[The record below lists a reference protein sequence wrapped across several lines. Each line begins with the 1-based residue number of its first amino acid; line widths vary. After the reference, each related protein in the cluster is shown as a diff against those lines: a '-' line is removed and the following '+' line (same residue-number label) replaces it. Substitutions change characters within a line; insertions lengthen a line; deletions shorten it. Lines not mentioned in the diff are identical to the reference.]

1 MCRACGA
8 APPSRIG
15 HRSVPARPRSIP
27 GTDFGRWCACTVPIY
42 ARTVSTAARTGR
54 RLTPGQTTWL
64 STVFAVVI
72 GGLLWLSVAG
82 DQWQSARTLFWG
94 DLAPGVASLAAM
106 QCRRRWPLAVTVLTV
121 AATAVS
127 VSAIGP
133 WIVCQVSLS
142 ARRRWREILPT
153 AALSVLAGQASLAVQ
168 PNRTMS
174 WYVNLIFCV
183 LAAGVVV
190 AIGMYL
196 GARRDLIASLHDR
209 AERAEREQALQVSTA
224 RAGERTR
231 IAREMHDVLAHRM
244 SLVAL
249 HAGALAFRTDL
260 TPAETRRT
268 AGIIQ
273 VNSQRALGDLRE
285 ILGLLRDTER
295 GIGATQHRP
304 QPTLGDLHTLLDD
317 ERAAGAHV
325 SLRCDLAD
333 IDALPASVGRS
344 AYRIVQEGL
353 TNARKHAP
361 HAAVTVE
368 LTGRPGSE
376 LKLTVRNPV
385 AVGVRSSGGEG
396 GFGLVGLAERAA
408 ASHGR
413 FEHGLTPDGDFVVRA
428 WLPWDR

>member
-1 MCRACGA
+1 M
-8 APPSRIG
+8 
-15 HRSVPARPRSIP
+15 
-27 GTDFGRWCACTVPIY
+27 
-42 ARTVSTAARTGR
+42 STAERTGR
-54 RLTPGQTTWL
+54 RLTPAQTTWL

-72 GGLLWLSVAG
+72 GGLLWLSVAQ

-94 DLAPGVASLAAM
+94 DLALGVASLAAM
-106 QCRRRWPLAVTVLTV
+106 QFRRRWPLAVTVLTV

-174 WYVNLIFCV
+174 WYVNLLFCV
-183 LAAGVVV
+183 LAAAVYV
-190 AIGMYL
+190 AIGLYL

-244 SLVAL
+244 SLVAV
-249 HAGALAFRTDL
+249 HAGALAYRTDL
-260 TPAETRRT
+260 SAAETRET
-268 AGIIQ
+268 AAIIQ
-273 VNSQRALGDLRE
+273 ANSQRALADLRE

-295 GIGATQHRP
+295 GIDVTHHRP
-304 QPTLGDLHTLLDD
+304 QPTLADLDSLLDD

-325 SLRCDLAD
+325 TLRSDLED
-333 IDALPASVGRS
+333 LDALPESIGRS
-344 AYRIVQEGL
+344 AFRIVQEGL

-361 HAAVTVE
+361 HALVTVE
-368 LTGRPGSE
+368 LTGHPGNGLDLS
-376 LKLTVRNPV
+376 VRNPV
-385 AVGVRSSGGEG
+385 RVGGELNG
-396 GFGLVGLAERAA
+396 KDGAGFGLVGLAERAA

-413 FEHGLTPDGDFVVRA
+413 IEHGLTRNGDFVLRA
-428 WLPWDR
+428 WLPWER

>member
-1 MCRACGA
+1 M
-8 APPSRIG
+8 
-15 HRSVPARPRSIP
+15 
-27 GTDFGRWCACTVPIY
+27 
-42 ARTVSTAARTGR
+42 STAERTGR
-54 RLTPGQTTWL
+54 RLTPAQTTWL

-72 GGLLWLSVAG
+72 GGLLWLSVAQ

-94 DLAPGVASLAAM
+94 DLALGVASLAAM
-106 QCRRRWPLAVTVLTV
+106 QFRRRWPLAVTVLTV

-174 WYVNLIFCV
+174 WYVNLLFCV

-190 AIGMYL
+190 AIGLYL

-209 AERAEREQALQVSTA
+209 AERAEREQALQISTA

-244 SLVAL
+244 SLVAV
-249 HAGALAFRTDL
+249 HAGALAYRTDL
-260 TPAETRRT
+260 SAAETRET
-268 AGIIQ
+268 AAIIQ
-273 VNSQRALGDLRE
+273 ANSQRALADLRE

-295 GIGATQHRP
+295 GIDVTHHRP
-304 QPTLGDLHTLLDD
+304 QPTLADLDSLLDD

-325 SLRCDLAD
+325 TLRSDLED
-333 IDALPASVGRS
+333 LDALPESIGRS
-344 AYRIVQEGL
+344 AFRVVQEGL

-361 HAAVTVE
+361 HALVTVE
-368 LTGRPGSE
+368 LTGHPGNGLDLS
-376 LKLTVRNPV
+376 VRNPV
-385 AVGVRSSGGEG
+385 RVGGELNG
-396 GFGLVGLAERAA
+396 KDGAGFGLVGLAERAA

-413 FEHGLTPDGDFVVRA
+413 LEHGLTRNGDFVLRA
-428 WLPWDR
+428 WLPWER

>member
-1 MCRACGA
+1 M
-8 APPSRIG
+8 
-15 HRSVPARPRSIP
+15 
-27 GTDFGRWCACTVPIY
+27 
-42 ARTVSTAARTGR
+42 STAERTGR
-54 RLTPGQTTWL
+54 RLTPAQTTWL

-72 GGLLWLSVAG
+72 GGLLWLVVAQN
-82 DQWQSARTLFWG
+82 QWQSARTLFWA
-94 DLAPGVASLAAM
+94 DLALGVASLVAM
-106 QCRRRWPLAVTVLTV
+106 QCRRRWPFAVTVLTV

-153 AALSVLAGQASLAVQ
+153 AALSVLTGQALLAVQ
-168 PNRTMS
+168 PNQTMS
-174 WYVNLIFCV
+174 WYVNLLFCV
-183 LAAGVVV
+183 LAAGVYV

-244 SLVAL
+244 SLVAV
-249 HAGALAFRTDL
+249 HAGALAYRTDL
-260 TPAETRRT
+260 SAAETRET
-268 AGIIQ
+268 AAIIQ
-273 VNSQRALGDLRE
+273 ANSQRALADLRE

-295 GIGATQHRP
+295 GIDVTHHRP
-304 QPTLGDLHTLLDD
+304 QPTLGDLDSLLDD

-325 SLRCDLAD
+325 TLRSDLED
-333 IDALPASVGRS
+333 LDALPESIGRS
-344 AYRIVQEGL
+344 AFRIVQEGL

-361 HAAVTVE
+361 HAIVTVE
-368 LTGRPGSE
+368 LTGHPGNGLNLS
-376 LKLTVRNPV
+376 VRNPV
-385 AVGVRSSGGEG
+385 QVGGELNG
-396 GFGLVGLAERAA
+396 KDGAGFGLVGLAERAA

-413 FEHGLTPDGDFVVRA
+413 LEHGLTRNGDFVLRA

>member
-1 MCRACGA
+1 
-8 APPSRIG
+8 
-15 HRSVPARPRSIP
+15 
-27 GTDFGRWCACTVPIY
+27 
-42 ARTVSTAARTGR
+42 VSTAERTGR
-54 RLTPGQTTWL
+54 RLTPAQTTWL

-72 GGLLWLSVAG
+72 GGLLWLSVAQ

-94 DLAPGVASLAAM
+94 DLVLGVASLAAM
-106 QCRRRWPLAVTVLTV
+106 QFRRRWPLAVTVLTV

-174 WYVNLIFCV
+174 WYVNLLFCV

-244 SLVAL
+244 SLVAV
-249 HAGALAFRTDL
+249 HAGALAYRTDL
-260 TPAETRRT
+260 SAAETRET
-268 AGIIQ
+268 AAIIQ
-273 VNSQRALGDLRE
+273 ANTQRALADLRE

-295 GIGATQHRP
+295 GIDVTHHRP
-304 QPTLGDLHTLLDD
+304 QPTLADLDSLLDD

-325 SLRCDLAD
+325 TLRSDLED
-333 IDALPASVGRS
+333 LDALPESIGRS
-344 AYRIVQEGL
+344 AFRIVQEGL

-361 HAAVTVE
+361 HAIVTVE
-368 LTGRPGSE
+368 LTGHPGNGLDLS
-376 LKLTVRNPV
+376 VRNPV
-385 AVGVRSSGGEG
+385 RVGGELDG
-396 GFGLVGLAERAA
+396 KDGAGFGLVGLAERAA

-413 FEHGLTPDGDFVVRA
+413 LEHGLTRNGDFVLRA
-428 WLPWDR
+428 WLPWER

>member
-1 MCRACGA
+1 M
-8 APPSRIG
+8 
-15 HRSVPARPRSIP
+15 
-27 GTDFGRWCACTVPIY
+27 
-42 ARTVSTAARTGR
+42 STAERTDR
-54 RLTPGQTTWL
+54 RLTPAQTTWL

-94 DLAPGVASLAAM
+94 DLALGVASLAAM
-106 QCRRRWPLAVTVLTV
+106 QYRRRWPLAVTILTV

-174 WYVNLIFCV
+174 WYVNLLFCV

-196 GARRDLIASLHDR
+196 GARHDLIASLHDR

-244 SLVAL
+244 SLVAV
-249 HAGALAFRTDL
+249 HAGALAYRTDL
-260 TPAETRRT
+260 SAAETRET
-268 AGIIQ
+268 AAIIQ
-273 VNSQRALGDLRE
+273 ANTQRALADLRE

-295 GIGATQHRP
+295 GIDVTYHRP
-304 QPTLGDLHTLLDD
+304 QPTLADLDSLLDD

-325 SLRCDLAD
+325 TLRSDLED
-333 IDALPASVGRS
+333 LDALPESIGRS
-344 AYRIVQEGL
+344 AFRIVQEGL

-361 HAAVTVE
+361 HAIVTVE
-368 LTGRPGSE
+368 LTGHPGNGLDLS
-376 LKLTVRNPV
+376 VRNPV
-385 AVGVRSSGGEG
+385 RVGGELDG
-396 GFGLVGLAERAA
+396 KDGAGFGLVGLAERAA

-413 FEHGLTPDGDFVVRA
+413 LEHGLTRNGDFVLRA
-428 WLPWDR
+428 WLPWER

>member
-1 MCRACGA
+1 
-8 APPSRIG
+8 
-15 HRSVPARPRSIP
+15 
-27 GTDFGRWCACTVPIY
+27 
-42 ARTVSTAARTGR
+42 VSTAERTGR
-54 RLTPGQTTWL
+54 RLTPAQTTWL

-72 GGLLWLSVAG
+72 GGLLWLSVAQ

-94 DLAPGVASLAAM
+94 DLALGVASLAAM
-106 QCRRRWPLAVTVLTV
+106 QCRRRWPFAVTVLTV

-153 AALSVLAGQASLAVQ
+153 AALSVLAGQALLAVQ
-168 PNRTMS
+168 PNQTMS
-174 WYVNLIFCV
+174 WYVNLLFCV

-244 SLVAL
+244 SLVAV
-249 HAGALAFRTDL
+249 HAGALAYRTDL
-260 TPAETRRT
+260 SAAETRET
-268 AGIIQ
+268 AAIIQ
-273 VNSQRALGDLRE
+273 ANSQRALADLRE

-295 GIGATQHRP
+295 GIDVTHHRP
-304 QPTLGDLHTLLDD
+304 QPTLGDLDSLLDD

-325 SLRCDLAD
+325 TLRSDLED
-333 IDALPASVGRS
+333 LDALPESIGRS
-344 AYRIVQEGL
+344 AFRIVQEAL

-361 HAAVTVE
+361 HAMVTVE
-368 LTGRPGSE
+368 LTGHPGNGLDLS
-376 LKLTVRNPV
+376 VRNPV
-385 AVGVRSSGGEG
+385 RVGGELNG
-396 GFGLVGLAERAA
+396 KDGAGFGLVGLAERAA

-413 FEHGLTPDGDFVVRA
+413 LEHGLTRNGDFVLRA
-428 WLPWDR
+428 WLPWER

>member
-1 MCRACGA
+1 M
-8 APPSRIG
+8 
-15 HRSVPARPRSIP
+15 
-27 GTDFGRWCACTVPIY
+27 
-42 ARTVSTAARTGR
+42 STAERTGR
-54 RLTPGQTTWL
+54 RLTPAQTTWL

-72 GGLLWLSVAG
+72 GGLLWLSVAQ

-94 DLAPGVASLAAM
+94 DLALGVASLAAM
-106 QCRRRWPLAVTVLTV
+106 QFRRRWPLAVTVLTV

-174 WYVNLIFCV
+174 WYVNLLFCV

-190 AIGMYL
+190 AIGLYL

-209 AERAEREQALQVSTA
+209 AERAEREQALQISTA

-244 SLVAL
+244 SLVAV
-249 HAGALAFRTDL
+249 HAGALAYRTDL
-260 TPAETRRT
+260 SAAETRET
-268 AGIIQ
+268 AAIIQ
-273 VNSQRALGDLRE
+273 ANSQRALADLRE

-295 GIGATQHRP
+295 GIDVTHHRP
-304 QPTLGDLHTLLDD
+304 QPTLADLDSLLDD

-325 SLRCDLAD
+325 TLRSDLED
-333 IDALPASVGRS
+333 LDALPESIGRS
-344 AYRIVQEGL
+344 AFRIVQEGL

-361 HAAVTVE
+361 HALVTVE
-368 LTGRPGSE
+368 LTGHPGNGLDLS
-376 LKLTVRNPV
+376 VRNPV
-385 AVGVRSSGGEG
+385 RVGGELNG
-396 GFGLVGLAERAA
+396 KDGAGFGLVGLAERAA

-413 FEHGLTPDGDFVVRA
+413 IEHGLTRNGDFVLRA
-428 WLPWDR
+428 WLPWER

>member
-1 MCRACGA
+1 M
-8 APPSRIG
+8 
-15 HRSVPARPRSIP
+15 
-27 GTDFGRWCACTVPIY
+27 
-42 ARTVSTAARTGR
+42 STAERTGR
-54 RLTPGQTTWL
+54 RLTPAQTTWL
-64 STVFAVVI
+64 STGFAVVI
-72 GGLLWLSVAG
+72 GGLLWLVVAQ

-94 DLAPGVASLAAM
+94 DLALGVASLAAM
-106 QCRRRWPLAVTVLTV
+106 QCRRRWPFAVTVLTV

-174 WYVNLIFCV
+174 WYVNLLFCV

-190 AIGMYL
+190 AIGLYL

-244 SLVAL
+244 SLVAV
-249 HAGALAFRTDL
+249 HAGALAYRTDL
-260 TPAETRRT
+260 SAAETRET
-268 AGIIQ
+268 AAIIQ
-273 VNSQRALGDLRE
+273 ANSQRALADLRE

-295 GIGATQHRP
+295 GIDVTHHRP
-304 QPTLGDLHTLLDD
+304 QPTLGDLDSLLDD

-325 SLRCDLAD
+325 TLRSDLED
-333 IDALPASVGRS
+333 LDALPESIGRS
-344 AYRIVQEGL
+344 AFRIVQEGL

-361 HAAVTVE
+361 HALVTVE
-368 LTGRPGSE
+368 LTGHPGNGLDLS
-376 LKLTVRNPV
+376 VRNPV
-385 AVGVRSSGGEG
+385 RVGGELDG
-396 GFGLVGLAERAA
+396 KDGAGFGLVGLAERAA

-413 FEHGLTPDGDFVVRA
+413 LEHGLTRDGDFVLRA
-428 WLPWDR
+428 WLPWER

>member
-1 MCRACGA
+1 M
-8 APPSRIG
+8 
-15 HRSVPARPRSIP
+15 
-27 GTDFGRWCACTVPIY
+27 
-42 ARTVSTAARTGR
+42 STAERTGR
-54 RLTPGQTTWL
+54 RLTPAQTTWL

-72 GGLLWLSVAG
+72 GGLLWLSVAQ

-94 DLAPGVASLAAM
+94 DLALGVASLAAM
-106 QCRRRWPLAVTVLTV
+106 QYRRRWPLAVTILTV

-153 AALSVLAGQASLAVQ
+153 AALSVLAGQASIAVQ

-174 WYVNLIFCV
+174 WYVNLLFCV

-244 SLVAL
+244 SLVAV
-249 HAGALAFRTDL
+249 HAGALAYRTDL
-260 TPAETRRT
+260 SAAETRET
-268 AGIIQ
+268 AAIILA
-273 VNSQRALGDLRE
+273 NSQRALADLRE

-295 GIGATQHRP
+295 GIDVTHHRP
-304 QPTLGDLHTLLDD
+304 QPTLADLDSLLDD

-325 SLRCDLAD
+325 TLRSDLED
-333 IDALPASVGRS
+333 LDALPESIGRS
-344 AYRIVQEGL
+344 AFRIIQEGL

-361 HAAVTVE
+361 HALVTVE
-368 LTGRPGSE
+368 LTGHPGNGLDLS
-376 LKLTVRNPV
+376 VRNPV
-385 AVGVRSSGGEG
+385 RVGGELNG
-396 GFGLVGLAERAA
+396 KDGAGFGLVGLAERAA

-413 FEHGLTPDGDFVVRA
+413 LEHGLTRNGDFVLRA
-428 WLPWDR
+428 WLPWER

>member
-1 MCRACGA
+1 M
-8 APPSRIG
+8 
-15 HRSVPARPRSIP
+15 
-27 GTDFGRWCACTVPIY
+27 
-42 ARTVSTAARTGR
+42 STAERTGR
-54 RLTPGQTTWL
+54 RLTPAQTTWL

-72 GGLLWLSVAG
+72 GGLLWLSVAQ

-94 DLAPGVASLAAM
+94 DLALGVASLAAM
-106 QCRRRWPLAVTVLTV
+106 QCRRRWPFAVTVLTV

-153 AALSVLAGQASLAVQ
+153 AALSVLAGQALLAVQ

-174 WYVNLIFCV
+174 WYVNLLFCV

-190 AIGMYL
+190 AIGLYL

-244 SLVAL
+244 SLVAV
-249 HAGALAFRTDL
+249 HAGALAYRTDL
-260 TPAETRRT
+260 SAAETRET
-268 AGIIQ
+268 AAIIQ
-273 VNSQRALGDLRE
+273 ANSQRALADLRE

-295 GIGATQHRP
+295 GIDVTHHRP
-304 QPTLGDLHTLLDD
+304 QPTLSDLDSLLDD

-325 SLRCDLAD
+325 TLRSDLED
-333 IDALPASVGRS
+333 LDALPESIGRS
-344 AYRIVQEGL
+344 AFRIVQEGL

-361 HAAVTVE
+361 HAMVTVE
-368 LTGRPGSE
+368 LTGHPGNGLDLS
-376 LKLTVRNPV
+376 VRNPV
-385 AVGVRSSGGEG
+385 RVGGELNG
-396 GFGLVGLAERAA
+396 KDGAGFGLVGLAERAA

-413 FEHGLTPDGDFVVRA
+413 LEHGLTRNGDFVLRA
-428 WLPWDR
+428 WLPWER

>member
-1 MCRACGA
+1 M
-8 APPSRIG
+8 
-15 HRSVPARPRSIP
+15 
-27 GTDFGRWCACTVPIY
+27 
-42 ARTVSTAARTGR
+42 STAERTGR
-54 RLTPGQTTWL
+54 RLTPGQATWL

-94 DLAPGVASLAAM
+94 DLVLGVASLAAM
-106 QCRRRWPLAVTVLTV
+106 QFRRRWPLAVTVLTV

-133 WIVCQVSLS
+133 YIICQVSLS

-153 AALSVLAGQASLAVQ
+153 AALSVLTGQASLAVQ

-174 WYVNLIFCV
+174 WYVNLLFCV

-196 GARRDLIASLHDR
+196 GARRDLIASLQDR

-244 SLVAL
+244 SLVAV
-249 HAGALAFRTDL
+249 HAGALAYRTDL
-260 TPAETRRT
+260 SAAETRET
-268 AGIIQ
+268 AAIIQ
-273 VNSQRALGDLRE
+273 ANSQRALADLRE

-295 GIGATQHRP
+295 GIDVTHHRP
-304 QPTLGDLHTLLDD
+304 QPTLSDLDSLLDD

-325 SLRCDLAD
+325 TLRSDLED
-333 IDALPASVGRS
+333 LDALPESIGRS
-344 AYRIVQEGL
+344 AFRIVQEGL

-361 HAAVTVE
+361 HAIVTVE
-368 LTGRPGSE
+368 LTGHPGNGLDLS
-376 LKLTVRNPV
+376 VRNPV
-385 AVGVRSSGGEG
+385 RVGGELNG
-396 GFGLVGLAERAA
+396 KDGTGFGLVGLAERAA

-413 FEHGLTPDGDFVVRA
+413 LEHGLTRNGDFVLRA
-428 WLPWDR
+428 WLPWER

>member
-1 MCRACGA
+1 M
-8 APPSRIG
+8 
-15 HRSVPARPRSIP
+15 
-27 GTDFGRWCACTVPIY
+27 
-42 ARTVSTAARTGR
+42 STAERTDR
-54 RLTPGQTTWL
+54 RLTPAQTTWL

-94 DLAPGVASLAAM
+94 DLALGVASLAAM
-106 QCRRRWPLAVTVLTV
+106 QCRRRWPFAVTVLTV

-174 WYVNLIFCV
+174 WYVNLLFCV
-183 LAAGVVV
+183 LAAGVYV

-244 SLVAL
+244 SLVAV
-249 HAGALAFRTDL
+249 HAGALAYRTDL
-260 TPAETRRT
+260 SAAETRET
-268 AGIIQ
+268 AAIIQ
-273 VNSQRALGDLRE
+273 ANSQRALADLRE

-295 GIGATQHRP
+295 GIDVTHHRP
-304 QPTLGDLHTLLDD
+304 QPTLSDLDSLLDD

-325 SLRCDLAD
+325 TLRSDLED
-333 IDALPASVGRS
+333 LDALPESIGRS
-344 AYRIVQEGL
+344 AFRIVQEGL

-361 HAAVTVE
+361 HAMVTVE
-368 LTGRPGSE
+368 LTGHPGNGLDLS
-376 LKLTVRNPV
+376 VRNPV
-385 AVGVRSSGGEG
+385 RVGGELNG
-396 GFGLVGLAERAA
+396 KDGAGFGLVGLAERAA

-413 FEHGLTPDGDFVVRA
+413 LEHGLTRNGDFVLRA
-428 WLPWDR
+428 WLPWER

>member
-1 MCRACGA
+1 
-8 APPSRIG
+8 
-15 HRSVPARPRSIP
+15 
-27 GTDFGRWCACTVPIY
+27 
-42 ARTVSTAARTGR
+42 VSTAERTGR
-54 RLTPGQTTWL
+54 RLTPGQATWL

-94 DLAPGVASLAAM
+94 DLVLGVASLAAM
-106 QCRRRWPLAVTVLTV
+106 QFRRRWPLAVTVLTV

-133 WIVCQVSLS
+133 YIICQVSLS

-153 AALSVLAGQASLAVQ
+153 AALSVLTGQASLAVQ

-174 WYVNLIFCV
+174 WYVNLLFCV

-244 SLVAL
+244 SLVAV
-249 HAGALAFRTDL
+249 HAGALAYRTDL
-260 TPAETRRT
+260 SAAETRET
-268 AGIIQ
+268 AAIIQ
-273 VNSQRALGDLRE
+273 ANTQRALADLRE

-295 GIGATQHRP
+295 GIDVTHHRP
-304 QPTLGDLHTLLDD
+304 QPTLSDLDSLLDD

-325 SLRCDLAD
+325 TLRSDLED
-333 IDALPASVGRS
+333 LDALPESIGRS
-344 AYRIVQEGL
+344 AFRIVQEGL

-361 HAAVTVE
+361 HAMVTVE
-368 LTGRPGSE
+368 LTGHPGNGLDLS
-376 LKLTVRNPV
+376 VRNPV
-385 AVGVRSSGGEG
+385 RVGGELDG
-396 GFGLVGLAERAA
+396 KDGAGFGLVGLAERAA

-413 FEHGLTPDGDFVVRA
+413 LEHGLTRNGDFVLRA

>member
-1 MCRACGA
+1 M
-8 APPSRIG
+8 
-15 HRSVPARPRSIP
+15 
-27 GTDFGRWCACTVPIY
+27 
-42 ARTVSTAARTGR
+42 STAERTGR
-54 RLTPGQTTWL
+54 RLTPAQTTWL

-72 GGLLWLSVAG
+72 GGLLWLSVAQ

-94 DLAPGVASLAAM
+94 DLALGVASLAAM
-106 QCRRRWPLAVTVLTV
+106 QFRRRWPLAVTVLTV

-174 WYVNLIFCV
+174 WYVNLLFCV
-183 LAAGVVV
+183 LAAGVYV

-244 SLVAL
+244 SLVAV
-249 HAGALAFRTDL
+249 HAGALAYRTDL
-260 TPAETRRT
+260 SAAETRET
-268 AGIIQ
+268 AAIIQ
-273 VNSQRALGDLRE
+273 ANSQRALADLRE

-295 GIGATQHRP
+295 GIDATHHRP
-304 QPTLGDLHTLLDD
+304 QPTLGDLDSLLDD

-325 SLRCDLAD
+325 TLRSDLED
-333 IDALPASVGRS
+333 LDALPESIGRS
-344 AYRIVQEGL
+344 AFRIVQEGL

-361 HAAVTVE
+361 HAMVTVE
-368 LTGRPGSE
+368 LTGHPGNGLDLS
-376 LKLTVRNPV
+376 VRNPV
-385 AVGVRSSGGEG
+385 RVGGELNG
-396 GFGLVGLAERAA
+396 KDGAGFGLVGLAERAA

-413 FEHGLTPDGDFVVRA
+413 LEHGLTRNGDFVLRA
-428 WLPWDR
+428 WLPWER

>member
-1 MCRACGA
+1 
-8 APPSRIG
+8 
-15 HRSVPARPRSIP
+15 
-27 GTDFGRWCACTVPIY
+27 
-42 ARTVSTAARTGR
+42 VSTAERTGR
-54 RLTPGQTTWL
+54 RLTPAQTTWL

-72 GGLLWLSVAG
+72 GGLLWLSVAQ

-94 DLAPGVASLAAM
+94 DLALGVASLAAM
-106 QCRRRWPLAVTVLTV
+106 QCRRRWPFAVTVLTV

-153 AALSVLAGQASLAVQ
+153 AALSVLAGQALLAVQ
-168 PNRTMS
+168 PNQTMS
-174 WYVNLIFCV
+174 WYVNLLFCV

-244 SLVAL
+244 SLVAV
-249 HAGALAFRTDL
+249 HAGALAYRTDL
-260 TPAETRRT
+260 SAAETRET
-268 AGIIQ
+268 AAIIQ
-273 VNSQRALGDLRE
+273 ANSQRALADLRE

-295 GIGATQHRP
+295 GIDVTHHRP
-304 QPTLGDLHTLLDD
+304 QPTLGDLDSLLDD

-325 SLRCDLAD
+325 TLRSDLED
-333 IDALPASVGRS
+333 LDALPESIGRS
-344 AYRIVQEGL
+344 AFRIVQEGL

-361 HAAVTVE
+361 HAMVTVE
-368 LTGRPGSE
+368 LTGHPGHGLDLS
-376 LKLTVRNPV
+376 VRNPV
-385 AVGVRSSGGEG
+385 RVGGELNG
-396 GFGLVGLAERAA
+396 KDGAGFGLVGLAERAA

-413 FEHGLTPDGDFVVRA
+413 LEHGLTRNGDFVLRA

>member
-1 MCRACGA
+1 M
-8 APPSRIG
+8 
-15 HRSVPARPRSIP
+15 
-27 GTDFGRWCACTVPIY
+27 
-42 ARTVSTAARTGR
+42 STAERTGR
-54 RLTPGQTTWL
+54 RLTPAQTTWL

-72 GGLLWLSVAG
+72 GGLLWLSVAS

-94 DLAPGVASLAAM
+94 DLALGVASLAAM
-106 QCRRRWPLAVTVLTV
+106 QCRRRWPFAVTVLTS

-153 AALSVLAGQASLAVQ
+153 AALSVLAGQALLAVQ
-168 PNRTMS
+168 PNQTMS
-174 WYVNLIFCV
+174 WYVNLLFCV

-190 AIGMYL
+190 AVGLYL

-244 SLVAL
+244 SLVAV
-249 HAGALAFRTDL
+249 HAGALAYRTDL
-260 TPAETRRT
+260 SAAETRET
-268 AGIIQ
+268 AAIILA
-273 VNSQRALGDLRE
+273 NSQRALADLRE

-295 GIGATQHRP
+295 GIDVTHHRP
-304 QPTLGDLHTLLDD
+304 QPTLGDLDSLLDD

-325 SLRCDLAD
+325 TLRSDLED
-333 IDALPASVGRS
+333 LDALPESIGRS
-344 AYRIVQEGL
+344 AFRIVQEGL

-361 HAAVTVE
+361 HALVTVE
-368 LTGRPGSE
+368 LTGHPGNGLDLS
-376 LKLTVRNPV
+376 VRNPV
-385 AVGVRSSGGEG
+385 RVGGELNG
-396 GFGLVGLAERAA
+396 KDGAGFGLVGLAERAA

-413 FEHGLTPDGDFVVRA
+413 LEHGLTRNGDFVLRA
-428 WLPWDR
+428 WLPWER

>member
-1 MCRACGA
+1 M
-8 APPSRIG
+8 
-15 HRSVPARPRSIP
+15 
-27 GTDFGRWCACTVPIY
+27 
-42 ARTVSTAARTGR
+42 STAERTGR
-54 RLTPGQTTWL
+54 RLTPAQTTWL

-72 GGLLWLSVAG
+72 GGLLWLSVAQ
-82 DQWQSARTLFWG
+82 DQWQSARTLFWA
-94 DLAPGVASLAAM
+94 DLALGVASLAAM
-106 QCRRRWPLAVTVLTV
+106 QCRRRWPFAVTVLTS

-153 AALSVLAGQASLAVQ
+153 AALSVLVGQANIAVQ
-168 PNRTMS
+168 PNQTVS
-174 WYVNLIFCV
+174 WYVDLLFCV

-190 AIGMYL
+190 AVGLYL

-244 SLVAL
+244 SLVAV
-249 HAGALAFRTDL
+249 HAGALAYRTDL
-260 TPAETRRT
+260 SAAETRET
-268 AGIIQ
+268 AAIILA
-273 VNSQRALGDLRE
+273 NSQRALADLRE

-295 GIGATQHRP
+295 GIDVTHHRP
-304 QPTLGDLHTLLDD
+304 QPTLSDLDSLLDD

-325 SLRCDLAD
+325 MLRSDLED
-333 IDALPASVGRS
+333 LDALPESIGRS
-344 AYRIVQEGL
+344 AFRIVQEGL

-361 HAAVTVE
+361 HALVTVE
-368 LTGRPGSE
+368 LTGHPGNGLDLS
-376 LKLTVRNPV
+376 VRNPV
-385 AVGVRSSGGEG
+385 RVGGELDG
-396 GFGLVGLAERAA
+396 KDGAGFGLVGLAERAA

-413 FEHGLTPDGDFVVRA
+413 LEHGLTRNGDFVLRA
-428 WLPWDR
+428 WLPWER

>member
-1 MCRACGA
+1 
-8 APPSRIG
+8 
-15 HRSVPARPRSIP
+15 
-27 GTDFGRWCACTVPIY
+27 
-42 ARTVSTAARTGR
+42 VSTAERTGR
-54 RLTPGQTTWL
+54 RLTPAQTTWL
-64 STVFAVVI
+64 STVLAVVI

-94 DLAPGVASLAAM
+94 DLALGVASLAAM
-106 QCRRRWPLAVTVLTV
+106 QCRRRWPFAVTVLTV

-153 AALSVLAGQASLAVQ
+153 AALSVLAGQALLAVQ

-174 WYVNLIFCV
+174 WYVNLLFCV

-244 SLVAL
+244 SLVAV
-249 HAGALAFRTDL
+249 HAGALAYRTDL
-260 TPAETRRT
+260 SAAETRET
-268 AGIIQ
+268 AAIIQ
-273 VNSQRALGDLRE
+273 ANSQRALADLRE

-295 GIGATQHRP
+295 GIDVTHHRP
-304 QPTLGDLHTLLDD
+304 QPTLSDLDSLLDD

-325 SLRCDLAD
+325 MLRSDLED
-333 IDALPASVGRS
+333 LDALPESIGRS
-344 AYRIVQEGL
+344 AFRIVQEGL

-361 HAAVTVE
+361 HAMVTVE
-368 LTGRPGSE
+368 LTGHPGNGLDLS
-376 LKLTVRNPV
+376 VRNPV
-385 AVGVRSSGGEG
+385 RVGGELNG
-396 GFGLVGLAERAA
+396 KDGAGFGLVGLAERAA
-408 ASHGR
+408 AIHGR
-413 FEHGLTPDGDFVVRA
+413 LEHGLTRNGDFVLRA
-428 WLPWDR
+428 WLPWER

>member
-1 MCRACGA
+1 M
-8 APPSRIG
+8 
-15 HRSVPARPRSIP
+15 
-27 GTDFGRWCACTVPIY
+27 
-42 ARTVSTAARTGR
+42 STAERTDR
-54 RLTPGQTTWL
+54 RLTPAQTTWL

-72 GGLLWLSVAG
+72 GGLLWLSVAQ

-94 DLAPGVASLAAM
+94 DLALGVASLAAM
-106 QCRRRWPLAVTVLTV
+106 QYRRRWPLAVTILTV

-153 AALSVLAGQASLAVQ
+153 AALSVLAGQASIAVQ

-174 WYVNLIFCV
+174 WYVNLLFCV

-190 AIGMYL
+190 AVGLYL

-244 SLVAL
+244 SLVAV
-249 HAGALAFRTDL
+249 HAGALAYRTDL
-260 TPAETRRT
+260 SAAETRET
-268 AGIIQ
+268 AAIIQ
-273 VNSQRALGDLRE
+273 ANTQRALADLRE

-295 GIGATQHRP
+295 GIDVTHHRP
-304 QPTLGDLHTLLDD
+304 QPTLADLDSLLDD

-325 SLRCDLAD
+325 TLRSDLED
-333 IDALPASVGRS
+333 LDALPESIGRS
-344 AYRIVQEGL
+344 AFRIVQEAL

-361 HAAVTVE
+361 HAMVTVE
-368 LTGRPGSE
+368 LTGHPGNGLDLS
-376 LKLTVRNPV
+376 VRNPV
-385 AVGVRSSGGEG
+385 RVGGELNG
-396 GFGLVGLAERAA
+396 KDGTGFGLVGLAERAA

-413 FEHGLTPDGDFVVRA
+413 FEHGLTPNGDFVLRA
-428 WLPWDR
+428 WLPWEQ

>member
-1 MCRACGA
+1 M
-8 APPSRIG
+8 
-15 HRSVPARPRSIP
+15 
-27 GTDFGRWCACTVPIY
+27 
-42 ARTVSTAARTGR
+42 STAERAGR
-54 RLTPGQTTWL
+54 RLTPGQTSWL

-94 DLAPGVASLAAM
+94 DLALGVASLAAM

-153 AALSVLAGQASLAVQ
+153 AALSVLAGQALLAVQ
-168 PNRTMS
+168 PNQTMS
-174 WYVNLIFCV
+174 WYVNLLFCV
-183 LAAGVVV
+183 LAAGVYV
-190 AIGMYL
+190 AMGMYL

-244 SLVAL
+244 SLVAV
-249 HAGALAFRTDL
+249 HAGALAYRTDL
-260 TPAETRRT
+260 SAAETRET
-268 AGIIQ
+268 AAIIQ
-273 VNSQRALGDLRE
+273 ANSQRALADLRE

-295 GIGATQHRP
+295 GIDVTHHRP
-304 QPTLGDLHTLLDD
+304 QPTLSDLDSLLDD
-317 ERAAGAHV
+317 ERAAGARV
-325 SLRCDLAD
+325 TLRSDLED
-333 IDALPASVGRS
+333 LDALPESIGRS
-344 AYRIVQEGL
+344 AFRIVQ
-353 TNARKHAP
+353 HAP
-361 HAAVTVE
+361 HAMVTVE
-368 LTGRPGSE
+368 LTGHPGNGLDLS
-376 LKLTVRNPV
+376 VRNPV
-385 AVGVRSSGGEG
+385 RVGGELNG
-396 GFGLVGLAERAA
+396 KDGAGFGLVGLAERAA

-413 FEHGLTPDGDFVVRA
+413 FEHGLTRNGDFVLRA
-428 WLPWDR
+428 WLPWER

>member
-1 MCRACGA
+1 
-8 APPSRIG
+8 
-15 HRSVPARPRSIP
+15 
-27 GTDFGRWCACTVPIY
+27 
-42 ARTVSTAARTGR
+42 VSTTERTSR
-54 RLTPGQTTWL
+54 RLTPAQTTWL

-72 GGLLWLSVAG
+72 GGLLWLSVAS

-94 DLAPGVASLAAM
+94 DLALGVASLAAM
-106 QCRRRWPLAVTVLTV
+106 QCRRRWPFAVTVLTV

-174 WYVNLIFCV
+174 WYVNLLFCV

-190 AIGMYL
+190 AIGLYL

-244 SLVAL
+244 SLVAV
-249 HAGALAFRTDL
+249 HAGALAYRTDL
-260 TPAETRRT
+260 SAAETRET
-268 AGIIQ
+268 AAIIQ
-273 VNSQRALGDLRE
+273 ANSQRALADLRE

-295 GIGATQHRP
+295 GIDVTHHRP
-304 QPTLGDLHTLLDD
+304 QPTLSDLDSLLDD

-325 SLRCDLAD
+325 TLRSDLED
-333 IDALPASVGRS
+333 LDALPESIGRS
-344 AYRIVQEGL
+344 AFRIVQEGL

-361 HAAVTVE
+361 HAMVTVE
-368 LTGRPGSE
+368 LTGHPGNGLDLS
-376 LKLTVRNPV
+376 VRNPV
-385 AVGVRSSGGEG
+385 RVGGELDG
-396 GFGLVGLAERAA
+396 KDGAGFGLVGLAERAA

-413 FEHGLTPDGDFVVRA
+413 LEHGLTRNGDFVLRA
-428 WLPWDR
+428 WLPWER

>member
-1 MCRACGA
+1 
-8 APPSRIG
+8 
-15 HRSVPARPRSIP
+15 
-27 GTDFGRWCACTVPIY
+27 
-42 ARTVSTAARTGR
+42 VSTTERTGR
-54 RLTPGQTTWL
+54 RLTPAQTTWL

-72 GGLLWLSVAG
+72 GGLLWLSVAS

-94 DLAPGVASLAAM
+94 DLALGVASLAAM
-106 QCRRRWPLAVTVLTV
+106 QCRRRWPFAVTVLTV

-174 WYVNLIFCV
+174 WYVNLLFCV

-244 SLVAL
+244 SLVAV
-249 HAGALAFRTDL
+249 HAGALAYRTDL
-260 TPAETRRT
+260 SAAETRET
-268 AGIIQ
+268 AAIIQ
-273 VNSQRALGDLRE
+273 ANSQRALADLRE

-295 GIGATQHRP
+295 GIDVTHHRP
-304 QPTLGDLHTLLDD
+304 QPTLSDLDSLLDD

-325 SLRCDLAD
+325 MLRSDLED
-333 IDALPASVGRS
+333 LDALPESIGRS
-344 AYRIVQEGL
+344 AFRIVQEGL

-361 HAAVTVE
+361 HAMVTVE
-368 LTGRPGSE
+368 LTGHPGNGLDLS
-376 LKLTVRNPV
+376 VRNPV
-385 AVGVRSSGGEG
+385 RVGGELDG
-396 GFGLVGLAERAA
+396 KDGAGFGLVGLAERAA

-413 FEHGLTPDGDFVVRA
+413 LEHGLTRNGDFVLRA
-428 WLPWDR
+428 WLPWER

>member
-1 MCRACGA
+1 M
-8 APPSRIG
+8 
-15 HRSVPARPRSIP
+15 
-27 GTDFGRWCACTVPIY
+27 
-42 ARTVSTAARTGR
+42 STAERTDR
-54 RLTPGQTTWL
+54 RLTPAQTTWL

-72 GGLLWLSVAG
+72 GGLLWLSVAS

-94 DLAPGVASLAAM
+94 DLALGVASLAAM
-106 QCRRRWPLAVTVLTV
+106 QCRRRWPFAVTVLTV

-174 WYVNLIFCV
+174 WYVNLLFCV

-190 AIGMYL
+190 AIGLYL

-244 SLVAL
+244 SLVAV
-249 HAGALAFRTDL
+249 HAGALAYRTDL
-260 TPAETRRT
+260 SAAETRET
-268 AGIIQ
+268 AAIIQ
-273 VNSQRALGDLRE
+273 ANSQRALADLRE

-295 GIGATQHRP
+295 GIDVTHHRP
-304 QPTLGDLHTLLDD
+304 QPTLSDLDSLLDD

-325 SLRCDLAD
+325 MLRSDLED
-333 IDALPASVGRS
+333 LDALPESIGRS
-344 AYRIVQEGL
+344 AFRIVQEGL

-361 HAAVTVE
+361 HAMVTVE
-368 LTGRPGSE
+368 LTGHPGNGLDLS
-376 LKLTVRNPV
+376 VRNPV
-385 AVGVRSSGGEG
+385 RVGGELDG
-396 GFGLVGLAERAA
+396 KDGAGFGLVGLAERAA

-413 FEHGLTPDGDFVVRA
+413 LEHGLTRNGDFVLRA
-428 WLPWDR
+428 WLPWER

>member
-1 MCRACGA
+1 
-8 APPSRIG
+8 
-15 HRSVPARPRSIP
+15 
-27 GTDFGRWCACTVPIY
+27 
-42 ARTVSTAARTGR
+42 
-54 RLTPGQTTWL
+54 
-64 STVFAVVI
+64 
-72 GGLLWLSVAG
+72 
-82 DQWQSARTLFWG
+82 
-94 DLAPGVASLAAM
+94 M

-153 AALSVLAGQASLAVQ
+153 AALSVLAGQALLAVQ
-168 PNRTMS
+168 PNQTMS
-174 WYVNLIFCV
+174 WYVNLLFCV
-183 LAAGVVV
+183 LAAGVYV

-244 SLVAL
+244 SLVAV
-249 HAGALAFRTDL
+249 HAGALAYRTDL
-260 TPAETRRT
+260 SAAETRET
-268 AGIIQ
+268 AAIIQ
-273 VNSQRALGDLRE
+273 ANSQRALADLRE

-295 GIGATQHRP
+295 GIDATHHRP
-304 QPTLGDLHTLLDD
+304 QPTLGDLDSLLDD

-325 SLRCDLAD
+325 TLRSDLED
-333 IDALPASVGRS
+333 LDALPESIGRS
-344 AYRIVQEGL
+344 AFRIIQEGL

-361 HAAVTVE
+361 HAIVTVE
-368 LTGRPGSE
+368 LTGHPGNGLDLS
-376 LKLTVRNPV
+376 VRNPV
-385 AVGVRSSGGEG
+385 RVGGELNG
-396 GFGLVGLAERAA
+396 KDGAGFGLVGLAERAA

-413 FEHGLTPDGDFVVRA
+413 LEHGLTRNGDFVLRA
-428 WLPWDR
+428 WLPWER

>member
-1 MCRACGA
+1 
-8 APPSRIG
+8 
-15 HRSVPARPRSIP
+15 
-27 GTDFGRWCACTVPIY
+27 
-42 ARTVSTAARTGR
+42 VSTTERTDR
-54 RLTPGQTTWL
+54 RLTPAQTTWL

-72 GGLLWLSVAG
+72 GGLLWLSVAS

-94 DLAPGVASLAAM
+94 DLALGVASLAAM
-106 QCRRRWPLAVTVLTV
+106 QCRRRWPFAVTVLTV

-153 AALSVLAGQASLAVQ
+153 AALSVLAGQASIAVQ

-174 WYVNLIFCV
+174 WYVNLLFCV

-190 AIGMYL
+190 AIGLYL

-244 SLVAL
+244 SLVAV
-249 HAGALAFRTDL
+249 HAGALAYRTDL
-260 TPAETRRT
+260 SAAETRET
-268 AGIIQ
+268 AAIIQ
-273 VNSQRALGDLRE
+273 ANSQRALADLRE

-295 GIGATQHRP
+295 GIDVTHHRP
-304 QPTLGDLHTLLDD
+304 QPTLSDLDSLLDD

-325 SLRCDLAD
+325 MLRSDLED
-333 IDALPASVGRS
+333 LDALPESIGRS
-344 AYRIVQEGL
+344 AFRIVQEGL

-361 HAAVTVE
+361 HAMVTVE
-368 LTGRPGSE
+368 LTGHPGNGLDLS
-376 LKLTVRNPV
+376 VRNPV
-385 AVGVRSSGGEG
+385 RVGGELDG
-396 GFGLVGLAERAA
+396 KDGAGFGLVGLAERAA

-413 FEHGLTPDGDFVVRA
+413 LEHGLTRNGDFVLRA
-428 WLPWDR
+428 WLPWER

>member
-1 MCRACGA
+1 
-8 APPSRIG
+8 
-15 HRSVPARPRSIP
+15 
-27 GTDFGRWCACTVPIY
+27 
-42 ARTVSTAARTGR
+42 VSTAERTGR
-54 RLTPGQTTWL
+54 RLTPGQATWL

-94 DLAPGVASLAAM
+94 DLVLGVASLAAM
-106 QCRRRWPLAVTVLTV
+106 QFRRRWPLAVTVLTV

-133 WIVCQVSLS
+133 YIICQVSLS

-153 AALSVLAGQASLAVQ
+153 AALSVLTGQASLAVQ

-174 WYVNLIFCV
+174 WYVNLLFCV

-244 SLVAL
+244 SLVAV
-249 HAGALAFRTDL
+249 HAGALAYRTDL
-260 TPAETRRT
+260 SAAETRET
-268 AGIIQ
+268 AAIIQ
-273 VNSQRALGDLRE
+273 ANTQRALADLRE

-295 GIGATQHRP
+295 GIDVTHHRP
-304 QPTLGDLHTLLDD
+304 QPTLADLDSLLDD

-325 SLRCDLAD
+325 TLRSDLED
-333 IDALPASVGRS
+333 LDALPESIGRS
-344 AYRIVQEGL
+344 AFRIVQEAL

-361 HAAVTVE
+361 HAMVTVE
-368 LTGRPGSE
+368 LTGHPGNGLDLS
-376 LKLTVRNPV
+376 VRNPV
-385 AVGVRSSGGEG
+385 RVGGELNG
-396 GFGLVGLAERAA
+396 KDGTGFGLVGLAERAA

-413 FEHGLTPDGDFVVRA
+413 FEHGLTPNGDFVLRA
-428 WLPWDR
+428 WLPWER